1 MSGEGQPGQPGP
13 NGSQMPMPG
22 DIPMPTQE
30 ETDKMFKELMKM
42 QFDMNADEFNSD
54 KEDNEEG
61 KEKDDSTA
69 KKEAAE
75 KPEAS
80 KD

>member
-1 MSGEGQPGQPGP
+1 
-13 NGSQMPMPG
+13 MPMPG

-42 QFDMNADEFNSD
+42 QFDMNADEFDSD

-61 KEKDDSTA
+61 KEKDDSSA
-69 KKEAAE
+69 KKEAA
-75 KPEAS
+75 KKSEAPV
-80 KD
+80 D